1 MYVGLDV
8 HKKYCYYAMVD
19 GRGTVVK
26 KDRFRTTGEELEEF
40 ASALPEESE
49 VAIEASASGSFVY
62 EQLDEQGIDVHLAHP
77 TMVRPFAKQ
86 HVKTDKIDAIVLA
99 QLLRMDYLPESYV
112 PGEEMRD
119 LRTLVRHRAGLVRT
133 RTSLKN
139 RVHALLT
146 MEGVQP
152 PAVSDLFGK
161 RGREFLETVKLREP
175 RRVAL
180 DDYLEVLDVLSE
192 RITRVEEI
200 LEKKAEVT
208 TGVEWLRSIPGI
220 GFQTAV
226 LIQSEVGEMRRFS
239 SPQGFV
245 CYTGLA
251 PKVAQSGDQIR
262 YGHIN
267 RQSNGFLRWALIQS
281 AWAAVR
287 SSTPNRFQ
295 RIYQK
300 VKARKG
306 SKVAIVATARHLAES
321 VYWVLIK
328 EEAYREIK
336 AGEASFFS

>member
-8 HKKYCYYAMVD
+8 HKRYSYYAMVD
-19 GRGTVVK
+19 GRGIEVK
-26 KDRFRTTGEELEEF
+26 KDRFRTTGEELKGF
-40 ASALPEESE
+40 ASTLPEGSQ

-62 EQLDEQGIDVHLAHP
+62 EQLDEQGVEVHLAHP
-77 TMVRPFAKQ
+77 TMVKPFAKK

-99 QLLRMDYLPESYV
+99 QLLRMEYLPESYV

-119 LRTLVRHRAGLVRT
+119 LRTLVRHRAGLVRI

-161 RGREFLETVKLREP
+161 RGREFLETVKIREP
-175 RRVAL
+175 RRLAL
-180 DDYLEVLDVLSE
+180 DNYLRVLDVLSE
-192 RITRVEEI
+192 RITKVEET
-200 LEKKAEVT
+200 LQEKAELTKEV
-208 TGVEWLRSIPGI
+208 GWLESLPGI
-220 GFQTAV
+220 GFHNAL
-226 LIQSEVGEMRRFS
+226 LILSELGEVTRFS
-239 SPQGFV
+239 SPQALV
-245 CYTGLA
+245 CYAGLV
-251 PKVAQSGDQIR
+251 PKVAQSGDHVR

-281 AWAAVR
+281 AWSAVR

-300 VKARKG
+300 VKARRG
-306 SKVAIVATARHLAES
+306 TKVAIVATARHLAES
-321 VYWVLIK
+321 VYWVLTK
-328 EEAYREIK
+328 QEAYREIK
-336 AGEASFFS
+336 AGQASFFS